1 VQAGLKAIYMSGWQV
16 AGDANDALTMYPDQS
31 LYPVTSVPTVI
42 RRITNALMRADQIQ
56 HMEGRSD
63 VYYFA
68 PIVADAEAGF
78 GGPLNTFELI
88 KSMIE
93 AGAGGIHLED
103 QLSSLKK
110 CGHMGGKVLVPIHDF
125 IQKLIAARLA
135 ADVLGVPTV
144 FIGRTDSLG
153 ASLIRGDID
162 KVDQE
167 FLTGERTSDGFY
179 IVKGSL
185 EYAVARACAYAPYVD
200 VVWCETSTPDI
211 GEARAFAQGVHEKF
225 PGKLLA
231 YNCSPSFNW
240 KKKLS
245 DSEIAAFQ
253 EELGAMGYKFQF
265 ITLAGFHTLNASM
278 FKLAYNYA
286 KTGMSAFVDLQEE
299 EFQMEREWG
308 FKAIKHQRFVGA
320 GYFDQIQQTV
330 AGGEVATAA
339 LKGSTEDGAVRQALT
354 GAGPAGRRGSG
365 RRSPFSFSADRVR
378 GRRPPPGT
386 LSPAARGPLP
396 PGVAPRLRPEGVE
409 RARRH
414 QGGPRRRARPVHLL
428 EEGVDA
434 RPVAREEAE
443 DGEARVGLRVPRVG
457 RDLGAERRLGLRE
470 AVQAGEGVSPL
481 KLEVPDP
488 RQAQLLRPRGGLST
502 SASASAGRP
511 ARAFTSARARSAPG
525 SPRPSSDAARA
536 SRSAPATSPF
546 ARRTRARRTRP
557 PTGSERT
564 ASRASRSASSKRFLR
579 SSTRPSETV
588 MSGSG
593 TGERESVSR

>member
-1 VQAGLKAIYMSGWQV
+1 MSTYDEEAFMYRSQSIPELERSWANDLRWRGIVRPYSAADVDRLRGTIQIDYPVARMGAERLWNLLHTETFVRALGALTGNQAVQQVQAGLKAIYMSGWQV

-42 RRITNALMRADQIQ
+42 RRITNALMRADQVQ

-286 KTGMSAFVDLQEE
+286 KSGMSAFVDLQEE

-339 LKGSTEDGAVRQALT
+339 LKGSTE
-354 GAGPAGRRGSG
+354 
-365 RRSPFSFSADRVR
+365 
-378 GRRPPPGT
+378 
-386 LSPAARGPLP
+386 
-396 PGVAPRLRPEGVE
+396 
-409 RARRH
+409 
-414 QGGPRRRARPVHLL
+414 
-428 EEGVDA
+428 EEQFD
-434 RPVAREEAE
+434 
-443 DGEARVGLRVPRVG
+443 
-457 RDLGAERRLGLRE
+457 
-470 AVQAGEGVSPL
+470 
-481 KLEVPDP
+481 KH
-488 RQAQLLRPRGGLST
+488 
-502 SASASAGRP
+502 
-511 ARAFTSARARSAPG
+511 
-525 SPRPSSDAARA
+525 
-536 SRSAPATSPF
+536 
-546 ARRTRARRTRP
+546 
-557 PTGSERT
+557 
-564 ASRASRSASSKRFLR
+564 
-579 SSTRPSETV
+579 
-588 MSGSG
+588 
-593 TGERESVSR
+593 